1 MFSYIKGTLEEIL
14 EGQVVVESHGVGYQ
28 ICTPKGIVD
37 ELPPRGEAVKI
48 YTYFSV
54 KEDGVSLY
62 GFSTK
67 EGRRLFGLLLKV
79 NGIGPK
85 GALGILSALSE
96 DELRFA
102 VLAGD
107 AKTIAKAPGVGAK
120 SAQRIILELRDKLNL
135 EEMHGI
141 SAAGEAKAAPSE
153 QTASNEAAQALMALG
168 YSSSEA
174 LSAVAKVEALEG
186 ADVEEILKAAL
197 KQMALL

>member
-85 GALGILSALSE
+85 GALGRGRE
-96 DELRFA
+96 GNCKG
-102 VLAGD
+102 AGRRGE
-107 AKTIAKAPGVGAK
+107 IGA
-120 SAQRIILELRDKLNL
+120 AHYL
-135 EEMHGI
+135 GI
-141 SAAGEAKAAPSE
+141 
-153 QTASNEAAQALMALG
+153 
-168 YSSSEA
+168 
-174 LSAVAKVEALEG
+174 EG
-186 ADVEEILKAAL
+186 
-197 KQMALL
+197 